1 MTQFNFHN
9 FEPGKSIHTHTQI
22 LPIIQRF
29 IVVYK
34 LWDELRNNFPRK
46 SRYILGVKID
56 ELFLDTI
63 ELLFIAGSLNRTQ
76 KLPVL
81 QKASGRLDLL
91 KFFIQL
97 AWKLK
102 IFDNKKY
109 VLLSEPLNDIGKMLG
124 GWIKNTDK
132 ETSAP

>member
-46 SRYILGVKID
+46 SRYTLGVKID

-81 QKASGRLDLL
+81 QKASGR
-91 KFFIQL
+91 
-97 AWKLK
+97 
-102 IFDNKKY
+102 
-109 VLLSEPLNDIGKMLG
+109 
-124 GWIKNTDK
+124 K
-132 ETSAP
+132 ETCETSPITLSFECSRDCIVFGIENPPMLRTEYLHFLENMTARSRKP

>member
-1 MTQFNFHN
+1 M
-9 FEPGKSIHTHTQI
+9 
-22 LPIIQRF
+22 
-29 IVVYK
+29 
-34 LWDELRNNFPRK
+34 RNNFPRK

-76 KLPVL
+76 KLPVF

-97 AWKLK
+97 AWELK